1 MMRGLALVLLLT
13 AGPAMAQDAPAGY
26 DGSLIP
32 TCLDRVA
39 AGGDPAA
46 CIGAAADPCM
56 AQPGGQTTLGMVQCL
71 TAETHDWDSLLNR
84 WYGKAM
90 DRAKSRDRDSGGD
103 EPTAPVL
110 KQAQRNWI
118 AYRDESC
125 RYEAL
130 RYQGGSIAGVVRARC
145 LQELTARQALRL
157 RALAEQEG

>member
-1 MMRGLALVLLLT
+1 MRGLALALLLA
-13 AGPAMAQDAPAGY
+13 AGPALAQDAPAGY

-32 TCLDRVA
+32 TCLDRA
-39 AGGDPAA
+39 AADGSDPAA

-56 AQPGGQTTLGMVQCL
+56 AQPGGETTLGMVQCL
-71 TAETHDWDSLLNR
+71 TAETADWDKLLNH
-84 WYGKAM
+84 WYGRAM
-90 DRAKSRDRDSGGD
+90 ERAKAGDAAGDGD

-130 RYQGGSIAGVVRARC
+130 RYQGGSMAGVVRAGC
-145 LQELTARQALRL
+145 LQELTAHQALRL